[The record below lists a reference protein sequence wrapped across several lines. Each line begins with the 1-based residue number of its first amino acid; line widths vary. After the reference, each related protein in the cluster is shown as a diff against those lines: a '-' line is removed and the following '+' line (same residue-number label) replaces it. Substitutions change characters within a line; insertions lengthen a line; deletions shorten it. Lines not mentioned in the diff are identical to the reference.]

1 MYLKRCYFHDLFTSK
16 NVVAAMLPIMIRLNA
31 ILKSGFVNI
40 QAFHISLEKQVKI
53 RDNKLT
59 SIQGHLQ
66 CCNYSPSFE
75 DFSILASVNNKVK
88 STIRRFLKKLNFK
101 IDFSTK
107 RASSSISRLLYIY
120 MSLLMVSLNCAKREF
135 ESRLMSIERES
146 IWTVYNINKCYVYSF
161 SPR

>member
-1 MYLKRCYFHDLFTSK
+1 
-16 NVVAAMLPIMIRLNA
+16 MLPIIIKLNA
-31 ILKSGFVNI
+31 ILKSRFANI
-40 QAFHISLEKQVKI
+40 QAFHISLEEKVKI
-53 RDNKLT
+53 HNNKLT

-75 DFSILASVNNKVK
+75 DFSILVSVNNKR
-88 STIRRFLKKLNFK
+88 TIRRFLKKLNFK

-107 RASSSISRLLYIY
+107 RASCSISRLLYIY
-120 MSLLMVSLNCAKREF
+120 MSLSMVSLNCAKREF

-146 IWTVYNINKCYVYSF
+146 IWTVYIINKCYVYYF